1 MQKSNKNA
9 SILLWAIFISM
20 ILSILFLS
28 ISTKITKIL
37 KNNDNILNQ
46 NKINQI
52 INNKIKIL
60 NFNTTKLNNNTYLIF
75 ENINPLRRVIK
86 KNSQITILFNS
97 WATINLKINK
107 IYWAD
112 LYYELYQSNDK
123 NNINDLVWS
132 WILSDNLETTLL
144 DSSNN
149 WWRILLKNLWW
160 ESKIKIYS
168 QKSILPKYINYKI
181 IKILWNTNIIE
192 TENKKQLY

>member
-52 INNKIKIL
+52 INNKVKSL
-60 NFNTTKLNNNTYLIF
+60 NFNTTKLKDKTYLIF
-75 ENINPLRRVIK
+75 ESRNPLRRVIK
-86 KNSQITILFNS
+86 KNSSFTILFNS

-112 LYYELYQSNDK
+112 LYYKLYQSNDK
-123 NNINDLVWS
+123 NNINNLVWS
-132 WILSDNLETTLL
+132 WIISDKLETTLL

-149 WWRILLKNLWW
+149 WWKIILQNLWW

-168 QKSILPKYINYKI
+168 EKACRPKYINYKI
-181 IKILWNTNIIE
+181 IKIIWNTNIIQ

>member
-1 MQKSNKNA
+1 MQQSNKNA

-52 INNKIKIL
+52 INNKIKTL
-60 NFNTTKLNNNTYLIF
+60 NFNTTKLNDKTYLIF

-86 KNSQITILFNS
+86 KNSKITVLFNS

-107 IYWAD
+107 IYWSD
-112 LYYELYQSNDK
+112 LHYETYQWTK
-123 NNINDLVWS
+123 QNNINTLVWS
-132 WILSDNLETTLL
+132 WIISSKLETTLL

-149 WWRILLKNLWW
+149 WWKIILRNLWW
-160 ESKIKIYS
+160 ESKIGIYS
-168 QKSILPKYINYKI
+168 EKSCRPKYINYKI
-181 IKILWNTNIIE
+181 IKIIWNTNIIQ
-192 TENKKQLY
+192 TKNKKQLY

>member
-52 INNKIKIL
+52 INTKVKSF
-60 NFNTTKLNNNTYLIF
+60 NFNTTKLNNNSYLIF
-75 ENINPLRRVIK
+75 ENRNPLRRVIK